1 MKKGLDRA
9 DVDDPPFCRAE
20 LIDEGMGD
28 VEDPA
33 QIDADD
39 IVPVLRHVI
48 RVRGESVPAVD
59 AGIVHEDRGLADFLG
74 DLARQLAALVAVC
87 DIELE
92 APCFAAL
99 VEDLLHDRG
108 RAFEVVVE
116 DNDVGAFFCIAFC
129 NGLSRY
135 RMHPL

>member
-1 MKKGLDRA
+1 M
-9 DVDDPPFCRAE
+9 
-20 LIDEGMGD
+20 
-28 VEDPA
+28 
-33 QIDADD
+33 
-39 IVPVLRHVI
+39 
-48 RVRGESVPAVD
+48 
-59 AGIVHEDRGLADFLG
+59 ADFLG

-87 DIELE
+87 DIKLE

-129 NGLSRY
+129 NGLSDTGCTPCDHGQISFQQSAHFLSFVPFNPR
-135 RMHPL
+135 